1 MSLRIR
7 LIALFIIMFGFS
19 FSQVKNEYPFLS
31 VIDNDT
37 VVIFDMKQA
46 KDLIGINEQK
56 KECLEINS
64 VLNGEIVQ
72 KDTIIYSQTKKIQN
86 LNAIIDDNKSIIKT
100 KDNLIQICEDE
111 KENLKKDVRK
121 QKVGKWLSI
130 VGIVT
135 VGVLGIVF

>member
-46 KDLIGINEQK
+46 KDLIGINEQT